1 MRKATRSSQYLSTRR
16 VPTANTALHLA
27 SEPPAC
33 QQRIVHEQALSPVIA
48 SRHNLHEVLRRLV
61 TVLTL
66 SLPLNELLQA
76 LTTLL
81 IQALDV
87 DLCVVLLREH
97 ETLHTCLC
105 TPDLSD
111 EEVILR
117 PVQVSEAL
125 WEQMRAALQRGQ
137 MPDLTEVELEQL
149 NPLQNVEYQTLL
161 PIPLIAG
168 NSCCG
173 LLLCYSSRAWH
184 CSKDDELMLST
195 IAAQAALAIQHIQS
209 LEEDLQEQK
218 NLIRAFVLDLC
229 EGNEAGEESLRR
241 RSYSLGYDLSK
252 PHVVALI
259 EFADIERS
267 GEHTEARPIEE
278 SLALYEE
285 LSSHV
290 GHLFQEQYP
299 GSLVALHNDQI
310 VCLLSLDGRQDTEQL
325 RIWCHNL
332 AGQTRR
338 EYSARMYIGIGN
350 PCQNVGEYH
359 RGYAEARE
367 SLDVGRA
374 LHSRGGCSQ
383 FDDLGTYRYLYTFA
397 HVDTLRDR
405 YQKQIATIVE
415 YDRRKQTNLLD
426 TLEMYLECG
435 GNIARTAS
443 LLEVHRNTLLQRL
456 DRIQKLCVFDLE
468 RLHVRFPLL
477 LALKV
482 HRLRTH
488 TTSLIEGVLAGD
500 DQLSATEADEDCA
513 ESVAS
518 SGRAPED

>member
-1 MRKATRSSQYLSTRR
+1 MSAQVFSLEQVCQERADWYPSREARTRLKLSARG
-16 VPTANTALHLA
+16 V
-27 SEPPAC
+27 EPM
-33 QQRIVHEQALSPVIA
+33 VT

-87 DLCVVLLREH
+87 DLCVVLLGEH
-97 ETLHTCLC
+97 ETLHTSMC

-117 PVQVSEAL
+117 PVQVSDAL
-125 WEQMRAALQRGQ
+125 WEQMRSALQRGQ
-137 MPDLTEVELEQL
+137 MPDLAEAELEQL
-149 NPLQNVEYQTLL
+149 NPLQNVRYRTLL

-173 LLLCYSSRAWH
+173 LLLCYSSRVWH

-195 IAAQAALAIQHIQS
+195 IAAQVALAIQQIQS

-218 NLIRAFVLDLC
+218 NLIRAFVHDLC
-229 EGNEAGEESLRR
+229 EGNEDGEESLRR
-241 RSYSLGYDLSK
+241 RAYSLGYDLSK

-259 EFADIERS
+259 EFADIEGP
-267 GEHTEARPIEE
+267 GEHKEARPIEE
-278 SLALYEE
+278 SLALYED
-285 LSSHV
+285 LSSLV
-290 GHLFQEQYP
+290 GHLLQEQYP
-299 GSLVALHNDQI
+299 GSLVAMHNDQL

-325 RIWCHNL
+325 RTWCNNL

-338 EYSARMYIGIGN
+338 EHSARMYIGVGN
-350 PCQNVGEYH
+350 PCQNVCEYH

-374 LHSRGGCSQ
+374 LHSQGGCSQ
-383 FDDLGTYRYLYTFA
+383 FNGLGAYRYLYTFA
-397 HVDTLRDR
+397 HADTLRDQ
-405 YQKQIATIVE
+405 YQEQISSIVE
-415 YDRRKQTNLLD
+415 YDRRKRTNLLD
-426 TLEMYLECG
+426 TLEIYLECG
-435 GNIARTAS
+435 GNIAKTS
-443 LLEVHRNTLLQRL
+443 NHLDVHRNTLLQRL
-456 DRIQKLCVFDLE
+456 DRIQKLCSLDLE
-468 RLHVRFPLL
+468 HVQVRFPLL

-488 TTSLIEGVLAGD
+488 HTA
-500 DQLSATEADEDCA
+500 
-513 ESVAS
+513 
-518 SGRAPED
+518 